1 MMTYSKKRI
10 EALQE
15 RLEQEGLDGL
25 LLATGA
31 SFAYLLDMASLPFQR
46 TSETKNQRGAPS
58 IEALNVPDCL
68 LYIPREGE
76 GRIVCVPWRERDLQS
91 APVPVEVTY
100 LDVFSER
107 MRRHIRG
114 KRIAVGDCCGPW
126 LSEFLK
132 SVAPDIESVPGEKMV
147 EELRR
152 YKDDKEIALL
162 QQAAGMTDAVM
173 GRVVA
178 NLKPG
183 VTSYEVEEM
192 LVEFGREAGAEDLAF
207 GPAAMFTRSGHP
219 SAQTLGGCPKD
230 TPLASGC
237 SLAFDFGYVLKGY
250 CSDFGRSFYCGRAP
264 ELIRDGYA
272 ALQAAQCSM
281 IERLVPGQTNIKDID
296 GMIRDELTR
305 MGFGEYMTN
314 KEKGVIGH
322 QIGIDCHEMPWM
334 NKFVDFVL
342 QPGMVFCAEP
352 KMWFPGECYMRVEDM
367 ILVTGHGAVS
377 LTNYDRAE
385 FELPGFSE

>member
-1 MMTYSKKRI
+1 MSYSDRRI
-10 EALQE
+10 SALQ
-15 RLEQEGLDGL
+15 RLLARNGADGM

-31 SFAYLLDMASLPFQR
+31 SFAYLLDMAALPFQR
-46 TSETKNQRGAPS
+46 TSETKNQRGVPS
-58 IEALNVPDCL
+58 IEALNVPNCL

-76 GRIVCVPWRERDLQS
+76 SRVICVPWRARDLQA
-91 APVPVEVTY
+91 APVPVEVAY
-100 LDVFSER
+100 LDVFSQR
-107 MRRHIRG
+107 LRRYIRG
-114 KRIAVGDCCGPW
+114 RKFAVGDCCCPW
-126 LSEFLK
+126 LTEFLQ
-132 SVAPDIESVPGEKMV
+132 SAAPEAETFPGESLV

-162 QQAAGMTDAVM
+162 RQAAAVTDGVM
-173 GRVVA
+173 GRVA
-178 NLKPG
+178 AHLRPG
-183 VTSYEVEEM
+183 LTSCQVENM

-207 GPAAMFTRSGHP
+207 GPAAMFTQSGHP
-219 SAQTLGGCPKD
+219 SAQILGGCPKD
-230 TPLASGC
+230 TPLSSGC
-237 SLAFDFGYVLKGY
+237 SVAFDFGYVLNGY

-264 ELIRDGYA
+264 ELIRNGYA
-272 ALQAAQCSM
+272 ALQAAQCKM
-281 IERLVPGQTNIKDID
+281 IGDLVPGETNIKDVD

-305 MGFGEYMTN
+305 LGFGDYMTN

-367 ILVTGHGAVS
+367 ILMTGHGAVS
-377 LTNYDRAE
+377 LTNYDRTE
-385 FELPGFSE
+385 FELPDFS